1 MYRKD
6 GNEKM
11 PEYAVP
17 ELVMYDVEAEKG
29 YGASDGILPMEEDPW
44 EDL

>member
-1 MYRKD
+1 
-6 GNEKM
+6 M

-17 ELVMYDVEAEKG
+17 ELVMYDVEVEKG
-29 YGASDGILPMEEDPW
+29 YGESGNELPSMEEDPW

>member
-1 MYRKD
+1 
-6 GNEKM
+6 M
-11 PEYAVP
+11 PEYTVP

-29 YGASDGILPMEEDPW
+29 YGESGNELPPMEEDPW

>member
-1 MYRKD
+1 
-6 GNEKM
+6 M

-29 YGASDGILPMEEDPW
+29 YGASDGIPSMEEDPW

>member
-1 MYRKD
+1 
-6 GNEKM
+6 M

-17 ELVMYDVEAEKG
+17 ELVMYDVEVEKG